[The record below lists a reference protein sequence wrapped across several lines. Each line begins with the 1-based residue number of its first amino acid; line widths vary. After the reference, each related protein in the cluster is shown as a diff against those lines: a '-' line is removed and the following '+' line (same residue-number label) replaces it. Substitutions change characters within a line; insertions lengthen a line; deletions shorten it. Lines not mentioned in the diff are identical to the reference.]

1 MYRKTINE
9 KNVYGDRVMSRNR
22 DLAAA
27 FGVLAIAWAL
37 LGAIMG
43 FVAQYIPADL
53 HFPLWVL
60 TVLILIFIPLVRGVA
75 RWTALGAGIVGT
87 IGVIWFLVELTILP
101 PGAAYGPVVGSVF
114 AALFAFFAFRAYF
127 EKTPA

>member
-1 MYRKTINE
+1 
-9 KNVYGDRVMSRNR
+9 MSRNR

-101 PGAAYGPVVGSVF
+101 PSAAYGPVVGLVF
-114 AALFAFFAFRAYF
+114 AALFAFFAFRAYL